1 MNYIK
6 HQNHVFALM
15 DANAKIKPLHIS
27 LYLALFRIWNRNRFV
42 NPITITRL
50 EMMQMSKIGSP
61 NTYSK
66 ILKELQLYGFI
77 RYHPSFDARLGSK
90 VDMYTF
96 DTGTCTLAVSKVI
109 PFNKH
114 INNTLSIKENEVS
127 ISDGAEQ
134 KENTDMKKQPFTPPP
149 LEHIKIYFQ
158 QKAQSDSEAERFFNH
173 YESNGWLVGG
183 KSPMKDWKASARNWI
198 LNIQK
203 FATKAKEVAQQR
215 FLNQNKNPNG
225 TQKAKLRPI
234 SPPPS
239 SNNYDDPL

>member
-6 HQNHVFALM
+6 HQTTVFALM
-15 DANAKIKPLHIS
+15 DANAKVKPLHIS
-27 LYLALFRIWNRNRFV
+27 LYLALFRIWNRCRFV
-42 NPITITRL
+42 NPIIITRM
-50 EMMQMSKIGSP
+50 EIMKMSKIGSP

-66 ILKELQLYGFI
+66 ALKALELYGFI
-77 RYHPSFDARLGSK
+77 RYHPSFDPNQGSK

-96 DTGTCTLAVSKVI
+96 DTGTCTPPVSKVI

-114 INNTLSIKENEVS
+114 INNTLSIKEEENSFSEEIVS
-127 ISDGAEQ
+127 Q
-134 KENTDMKKQPFTPPP
+134 ENTDMKKQQFTPPP
-149 LEHIKIYFQ
+149 IEYIKIYFQ
-158 QKAQSDSEAERFFNH
+158 QKSQSDSEAERFFNH

-203 FATKAKEVAQQR
+203 FTTKAKEVSQQR
-215 FLNQNKNPNG
+215 FQNQNKAPNN
-225 TQKAKLRPI
+225 TQKVKLRPI

-239 SNNYDDPL
+239 SNNYDEPL